1 MSGRSGKNNQ
11 LSNGIS
17 KQVKRYNEKVKRI
30 TKKYPEL
37 KPLYKENLKVKDIK
51 KVVLTQKDLNKLT
64 LSIDKLFIN
73 ENINP
78 IKTKSGITL
87 NKWAIDEYNK
97 DVKIVNKLKLKE
109 LDIMLKTPFKGT
121 EFSYAQM
128 GGDIGNEL
136 RPINKKSSEYD
147 KITDFRK
154 MLKSV
159 QFRSFPSYSKYRNNL
174 YKDNFI
180 KSLYQVGNEYIDEYG
195 NIQTI
200 DLKDVISKIPA
211 EKFIDFLRNIGEDL
225 HLILNENYTV
235 LQQRERLTELVELVK
250 GFGVDVV

>member
-1 MSGRSGKNNQ
+1 MPRRSGKNNKF
-11 LSNGIS
+11 SNEVRR
-17 KQVKRYNEKVKRI
+17 QVKRYNEKIKRI
-30 TKKYPEL
+30 IKKYPEL
-37 KPLYKENLKVKDIK
+37 KPLYNETLKVKDLK

-73 ENINP
+73 ENIKP

-97 DVKIVNKLKLKE
+97 NVRTVNKSKMKE
-109 LDIMLKTPFKGT
+109 LDVMLKTPFKGSN
-121 EFSYAQM
+121 FSYAQM

-136 RPINKKSSEYD
+136 RPINKKPQDYE
-147 KITDFRK
+147 KISDFIK

-159 QFRSFPSYSKYRNNL
+159 QFRGFPSYSKFRNKM

-200 DLKDVISKIPA
+200 DLAKIISKIPP